1 MKKNHLDTDSM
12 FQNLISTIDNKST
25 EKSTR
30 GRKAE
35 PEKKIQVS
43 IYLTESQA
51 RNLRLQSAEKVKEN
65 DKSAIARM
73 GIDIALDLTDDD
85 YLYIKNES
93 KKQNIKP
100 SDIINKALELYRK
113 EYIFSTMNLKCY
125 KFIVL

>member
-1 MKKNHLDTDSM
+1 MKKNHLDTYSM
-12 FQNLISTIDNKST
+12 FQNLISTIDNKKT
-25 EKSTR
+25 EKSPR

-51 RNLRLQSAEKVKEN
+51 RNLRLQSAEKIKEN

-73 GIDIALDLTDDD
+73 GIDIALDLNNDD
-85 YLYIKNES
+85 YLYIKNEA
-93 KKQNIKP
+93 KNKNIKP

-113 EYIFSTMNLKCY
+113 Q
-125 KFIVL
+125 

>member
-113 EYIFSTMNLKCY
+113 
-125 KFIVL
+125 

>member
-12 FQNLISTIDNKST
+12 FQNLISTIDNKNT

-43 IYLTESQA
+43 IYLTENQA
-51 RNLRLQSAEKVKEN
+51 RNLRLQSAEKIKEN

-73 GIDIALDLTDDD
+73 GIDIALDLNDDD
-85 YLYIKNES
+85 YLYIKNEA

-113 EYIFSTMNLKCY
+113 Q
-125 KFIVL
+125 

>member
-12 FQNLISTIDNKST
+12 FQNLISTIDNKKT

-30 GRKAE
+30 GRKVE

-85 YLYIKNES
+85 YLYIKNEA

-113 EYIFSTMNLKCY
+113 
-125 KFIVL
+125 

>member
-12 FQNLISTIDNKST
+12 FQNLISTIDNKKT
-25 EKSTR
+25 EKSPR

-35 PEKKIQVS
+35 SKKKIQVS

-51 RNLRLQSAEKVKEN
+51 RNLRLQSAEKIKEN

-73 GIDIALDLTDDD
+73 GIDIALDLTDGD
-85 YLYIKNES
+85 YLYIKNEA

-113 EYIFSTMNLKCY
+113 Q
-125 KFIVL
+125 

>member
-1 MKKNHLDTDSM
+1 MKKNHLDTDSI

-113 EYIFSTMNLKCY
+113 
-125 KFIVL
+125 

>member
-12 FQNLISTIDNKST
+12 FQNLISTIDNKKT
-25 EKSTR
+25 EKSPR

-51 RNLRLQSAEKVKEN
+51 RNLRLQSAEKIKEN

-73 GIDIALDLTDDD
+73 GIDIALDLNDDD
-85 YLYIKNES
+85 YLYIKNKAKE
-93 KKQNIKP
+93 QNIKP

-113 EYIFSTMNLKCY
+113 Q
-125 KFIVL
+125 

>member
-12 FQNLISTIDNKST
+12 FQNLISTIDNKKT
-25 EKSTR
+25 EKSPR

-35 PEKKIQVS
+35 TEKKIQVS

-113 EYIFSTMNLKCY
+113 
-125 KFIVL
+125 

>member
-12 FQNLISTIDNKST
+12 FQNLISTIDNKNT

-51 RNLRLQSAEKVKEN
+51 RNLRLQSAEKIKEN

-73 GIDIALDLTDDD
+73 GIDIALDLNDDD
-85 YLYIKNES
+85 YLYIKNEA

-113 EYIFSTMNLKCY
+113 
-125 KFIVL
+125 

>member
-25 EKSTR
+25 KKSTR

-85 YLYIKNES
+85 YLYIKKEA

-113 EYIFSTMNLKCY
+113 
-125 KFIVL
+125 

>member
-1 MKKNHLDTDSM
+1 MTKNHLDTDSM
-12 FQNLISTIDNKST
+12 FQNLISNIDNKTT

-43 IYLTESQA
+43 IYLTEPQA
-51 RNLRLQSAEKVKEN
+51 KSLRLQSAEKVKEN

-73 GIDIALDLTDDD
+73 GVDIALGLTDDD
-85 YLYIKNES
+85 YLYIKNEA

-113 EYIFSTMNLKCY
+113 E
-125 KFIVL
+125 

>member
-51 RNLRLQSAEKVKEN
+51 RNLRLQSAEKIKEN

-73 GIDIALDLTDDD
+73 GIDIALDLNDDD
-85 YLYIKNES
+85 YLYIKNKAKE
-93 KKQNIKP
+93 QNIKP

-113 EYIFSTMNLKCY
+113 Q
-125 KFIVL
+125 

>member
-12 FQNLISTIDNKST
+12 FQNLISAIDNKPT
-25 EKSTR
+25 EKTGR
-30 GRKAE
+30 GRKPE

-43 IYLTESQA
+43 IYLTETQA
-51 RNLRLQSAEKVKEN
+51 KNLRLQSAEKVKEN

-85 YLYIKNES
+85 YLYIKNEA

-113 EYIFSTMNLKCY
+113 
-125 KFIVL
+125 

>member
-12 FQNLISTIDNKST
+12 FQNLTSTIDNKKT
-25 EKSTR
+25 EKSAR

-35 PEKKIQVS
+35 PDKKIQVS

-73 GIDIALDLTDDD
+73 GIDIALALTDDD
-85 YLYIKNES
+85 YLYIKNEA

-113 EYIFSTMNLKCY
+113 
-125 KFIVL
+125 